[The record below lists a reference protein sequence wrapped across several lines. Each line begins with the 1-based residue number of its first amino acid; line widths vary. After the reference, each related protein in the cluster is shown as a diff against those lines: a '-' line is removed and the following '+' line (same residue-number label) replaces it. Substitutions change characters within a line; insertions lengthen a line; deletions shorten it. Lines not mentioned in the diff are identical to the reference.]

1 MRRELDGRVRGRR
14 GIALQER
21 WHRSIHYTCGL
32 DVPELRSGCQAI
44 KAQRRVAMLN
54 HARALEAVEPFGQLH
69 LSVMFDDHQAP
80 RSNEVR
86 CIEKFE
92 DAHMLALLFV
102 GRIEKNEIRDQMT
115 RRKLFQPGQSLG
127 FDQFGAATYP
137 ETREIPASEP
147 RRLRIRLDED
157 YLAPSSANRFDAD
170 SARPGIQIDEK
181 RICNGGPDN
190 VK

>member
-32 DVPELRSGCQAI
+32 DAPELRSSCQAI

-54 HARALEAVEPFGQLH
+54 HARALEAVEPLGQFH
-69 LSVMFDDHQAP
+69 LSVMLDDHQAP

-92 DAHMLALLFV
+92 DAHMLALFFV
-102 GRIEKNEIRDQMT
+102 GWIEENKIRDQMT
-115 RRKLFQPGQSLG
+115 RRKLFQRGQSLS
-127 FDQFGAATYP
+127 FDQFGAATNS

-147 RRLRIRLDED
+147 RRLRIGFDED
-157 YLAPSSANRFDAD
+157 YLARSPTDRFDAD

-181 RICNGGPDN
+181 RICNGGRYRH
-190 VK
+190 